1 MQAPGDPQDAAM
13 RERLEKADKAMRSL
27 YLTLQAKET
36 AMPVTEDPQLGG

>member
-27 YLTLQAKET
+27 YLTLKASDAAST
-36 AMPVTEDPQLGG
+36 GAEDTSLNG